1 MPGRLWACSK
11 LLMGWVLAD
20 LHTLEEEVPSKWA
33 AWVGVPGALRAAHK
47 LVGLAL
53 SKLAGPAQAGSSWVG
68 PARAGS
74 NKVWPLN
81 LVRIPFFK
89 YMINSPSGANQ

>member
-1 MPGRLWACSK
+1 M
-11 LLMGWVLAD
+11 
-20 LHTLEEEVPSKWA
+20 
-33 AWVGVPGALRAAHK
+33 GVPGALRAAHK

-53 SKLAGPAQAGSSWVG
+53 SMLAGPAQAGSSWVG

-81 LVRIPFFK
+81 LVRIAFFK
-89 YMINSPSGANQ
+89 YMIHSPSGANQ

>member
-1 MPGRLWACSK
+1 
-11 LLMGWVLAD
+11 MGWVLAD

-33 AWVGVPGALRAAHK
+33 AWVGVPEALRAAHR

-53 SKLAGPAQAGSSWVG
+53 SKLAG

-81 LVRIPFFK
+81 LVQIPFLFK
-89 YMINSPSGANQ
+89 YMIDSPSGATR

>member
-20 LHTLEEEVPSKWA
+20 LHTLEGEVPSKWA

-47 LVGLAL
+47 LAGLAL

-68 PARAGS
+68 PARVGS
-74 NKVWPLN
+74 NKVWQLN
-81 LVRIPFFK
+81 LVQIAFC
-89 YMINSPSGANQ
+89 S

>member
-1 MPGRLWACSK
+1 M
-11 LLMGWVLAD
+11 
-20 LHTLEEEVPSKWA
+20 
-33 AWVGVPGALRAAHK
+33 GVPGALRAAHK
-47 LVGLAL
+47 LAGLAL
-53 SKLAGPAQAGSSWVG
+53 SKLAGPARAGSSWVG

-89 YMINSPSGANQ
+89 YMIPSPSGANQ